1 MKIYMLS
8 NAGDQFPAVLEN
20 RPFYPLFD
28 GFVVS
33 AHEKLAKPDPRIY
46 RRLCERFDLK
56 PEECFFID
64 DIEANILGAASIG
77 MQGIVFDGD
86 YKKARK
92 ALEELERSPRIL

>member
-1 MKIYMLS
+1 MTDECIKFLNRFFINTVVDGFPVDTSLYNS
-8 NAGDQFPAVLEN
+8 GIFQFPEML
-20 RPFYPLFD
+20 R
-28 GFVVS
+28 
-33 AHEKLAKPDPRIY
+33 Y

-86 YKKARK
+86 YKKAQE
-92 ALEELERSPRIL
+92 ALDELERSPRIL